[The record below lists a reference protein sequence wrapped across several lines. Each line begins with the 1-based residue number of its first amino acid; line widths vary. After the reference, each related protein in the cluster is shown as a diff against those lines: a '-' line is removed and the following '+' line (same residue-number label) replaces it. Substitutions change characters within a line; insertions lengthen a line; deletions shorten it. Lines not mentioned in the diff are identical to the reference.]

1 VTDRATL
8 LSRLAQAVAREPAEH
23 PLTWRVCHAA
33 REVIGVDG
41 ASITM
46 DNSAPGRVTLC
57 ATDTRSDLLENLQ
70 DVLGEGPCRDAFDF
84 GRPMQTGLDR
94 YAASRWPQFIPA
106 AEKIVGTD
114 AYLWAFPMHSAG
126 DVVGTMNLYRM
137 SRRPLVE
144 SIDSLQF
151 LADTLAATLLSDPS
165 ALAELADASAWP
177 SRAVVHQATGMLIA
191 QLGVSGDDAL
201 AVLRSYAFANSAHL
215 ADVARAV
222 VERKLDLTGR

>member
-33 REVIGVDG
+33 REVMGVDG

-46 DNSAPGRVTLC
+46 DNSAPNRVILC
-57 ATDTRSDLLENLQ
+57 ATDMRSDMLENLQ
-70 DVLGEGPCRDAFDF
+70 DVLGEGPCRDAFDL

-94 YAASRWPQFIPA
+94 HAATRWPQFVPA

-114 AYLWAFPMHSAG
+114 AVLWAFPMHSAG
-126 DVVGTMNLYRM
+126 DVIGTMNLYRI
-137 SRRPLVE
+137 SQSPLVE
-144 SIDSLQF
+144 SIDAVQF
-151 LADTLAATLLSDPS
+151 LADTLAATLLREPS
-165 ALAELADASAWP
+165 ALAEMADASAWS
-177 SRAVVHQATGMLIA
+177 SRAAVHQATGMLVA
-191 QLGVSGDDAL
+191 QLGVSIDDAL

-215 ADVARAV
+215 AHVARAV
-222 VERKLDLTGR
+222 VERKLNLTG